1 MLMGIRLQA
10 HPTSQQ
16 KLVLSQWMGCAR
28 FIWNGKCDEDR
39 YLVSFARKYMPTGTY
54 APIDQKFSQYKDDD
68 LSPWLSECPS
78 QILRNSA
85 VNWYQTYK
93 KFLKGECGKPNRK
106 KKSDGGS
113 IHLTKEV
120 FRFEKCEDGVTRL
133 FIGTKTNNIGYLS
146 IKNHGPYQVP
156 KSIYIKKQH
165 GDYWVSFC
173 YEDGLDESNLLNQ
186 EENLKYLRGA
196 DRSFLEKH
204 VVGIDRGVVRPVQAG
219 GEVFDLTLGQKKN
232 KLGRERYL
240 KRYQRRLAKQKKGSK
255 RRYKTKQKISRCHQK
270 ISNIRKDFSHK
281 TSRKIVDSPENKIIV
296 LEDLRTK
303 NMTAKPKAKQTD
315 TGKWEKNGANA
326 KAGLNKSILD
336 KGWHQLESFI
346 KYKSYRA
353 GKAWFKVPA
362 YQTTQECAA
371 CSHTHPNNRKSQ
383 SRFQC
388 ESCGHTDNAD
398 HNAAEVVKKR
408 AINLILDPGSG
419 LSKRGVLLADTGR
432 GATSKTRRAKASR
445 ARGSETS
452 KKRRKAAKAAFLF

>member
-10 HPTSQQ
+10 HPTRHQ

-28 FIWNGKCDEDR
+28 FIWNAKCDDDR
-39 YLVSFARKYMPTGTY
+39 YLGSFARKYMPTGTY
-54 APIDQKFSQYKDDD
+54 APIDQKFSQYKDGD

-78 QILRNSA
+78 QLLRNSA
-85 VNWYQTYK
+85 VNWYQTYQ
-93 KFLKGECGKPNRK
+93 KFLKGECGKPKRK

-120 FRFEKCEDGVTRL
+120 FKFEKCDDGVTRL

-146 IKNHGPYQVP
+146 IKNHGPYQIP

-173 YEDGLDESNLLNQ
+173 YEDDLDGSNLSTQ
-186 EENLKYLRGA
+186 EENLKYLRDA
-196 DRSFLEKH
+196 DRSFLENNT
-204 VVGIDRGVVRPVQAG
+204 VGIDRGVVRPVQAG
-219 GEVFDLTLGQKKN
+219 AEVFDLTQEQKKN
-232 KLGRERYL
+232 KAGRERYL
-240 KRYQRRLAKQKKGSK
+240 KRYQRRLAKQKKGSN
-255 RRYKTKQKISRCHQK
+255 RRYKTKKEIAGCHQK
-270 ISNIRKDFSHK
+270 KANIRKDFCHK
-281 TSRKIVDSPENKIIV
+281 TSRKIVDNPQNKIIV

-315 TGKWEKNGANA
+315 SGRWEKNGANS

-362 YQTTQECAA
+362 FHTSQECAA

-383 SRFQC
+383 DRFQC

-398 HNAAEVVKKR
+398 HNAAEVIKER

-419 LSKRGVLLADTGR
+419 LSKRGVLLVDTGR

-445 ARGSETS
+445 ARGSEAS
-452 KKRRKAAKAAFLF
+452 KKKRKAAKAA

>member
-10 HPTSQQ
+10 HPTNQQ

-28 FIWNGKCDEDR
+28 FVWNAKCDEDR
-39 YLVSFARKYMPTGTY
+39 YLGSYARKYMPTGTY
-54 APIDQKFSQYKDDD
+54 APIDQKFSQYKDSD

-78 QILRNSA
+78 QILRNST
-85 VNWYQTYK
+85 VNWYQTYQ
-93 KFLKGECGKPNRK
+93 KFLKGECDKPKRK

-133 FIGTKTNNIGYLS
+133 FIGTKTNHIGYLS
-146 IKNHGPYQVP
+146 IKNHGPYQIP
-156 KSIYIKKQH
+156 NSIYIKKQH
-165 GDYWVSFC
+165 GNYWVSFC
-173 YEDGLDESNLLNQ
+173 YEDGLDESNLLTQ
-186 EENLKYLRGA
+186 EENLKHLRDA
-196 DRSFLEKH
+196 DQSFLENNT
-204 VVGIDRGVVRPVQAG
+204 VGIDRGVVRPVQAG
-219 GEVFDLTLGQKKN
+219 AEVFDFTPEQKKN
-232 KLGRERYL
+232 KAGRERYL
-240 KRYQRRLAKQKKGSK
+240 KRYQRRLAKQKKGSD
-255 RRYKTKQKISRCHQK
+255 RRYKTKKKIAGCHQK
-270 ISNIRKDFSHK
+270 IANIRKDFCHK
-281 TSRKIVDSPENKIIV
+281 TSRKIVDNPQHKIII

-315 TGKWEKNGANA
+315 DGKWEKNGANA

-362 YQTTQECAA
+362 FHTSQECAA

-383 SRFQC
+383 DRFQC

-398 HNAAEVVKKR
+398 RNAAEVIKKR

-419 LSKRGVLLADTGR
+419 LSKRGVLLADNGR

-445 ARGSETS
+445 ARGSEAS
-452 KKRRKAAKAAFLF
+452 KKKKKAAKAA

>member
-10 HPTSQQ
+10 HPTSHQ

-28 FIWNGKCDEDR
+28 FIWNAKCDEDR
-39 YLVSFARKYMPTGTY
+39 YLGVFARKYLPIGIY

-68 LSPWLSECPS
+68 LSPWLAKCPS

-85 VNWYQTYK
+85 ANWYQTYQ
-93 KFLKGECGKPNRK
+93 KFLIGECGKPKRK

-113 IHLTKEV
+113 IRLTKEV
-120 FRFEKCEDGVTRL
+120 FRFEKCKDGVTRL

-146 IKNHGPYQVP
+146 IKNHGPYQIP
-156 KSIYIKKQH
+156 KSIYIKKNH

-173 YEDGLDESNLLNQ
+173 YEDDLDESNLLTQ
-186 EENLKYLRGA
+186 EDNLRYLRDA
-196 DRSFLEKH
+196 DPRFLANH
-204 VVGIDRGVVRPVQAG
+204 TVGIDRGVVRPVQAG
-219 GEVFDLTLGQKKN
+219 ADVFDLTPEQKKN
-232 KLGRERYL
+232 KVGRERYL

-255 RRYKTKQKISRCHQK
+255 RRHQTKQKIARCHQK
-270 ISNIRKDFSHK
+270 IANIRKDFCHK
-281 TSRKIVDSPENKIIV
+281 TSRKIVDDPQNKVIV

-362 YQTTQECAA
+362 YQTSQECAA

-383 SRFQC
+383 DRFHC

-398 HNAAEVVKKR
+398 HNAAEVIKKR
-408 AINLILDPGSG
+408 AINLISDPGSG

-432 GATSKTRRAKASR
+432 GATAKTRRAKASR
-445 ARGSETS
+445 AHGSEAS
-452 KKRRKAAKAAFLF
+452 KKKNKAAKAA

>member
-16 KLVLSQWMGCAR
+16 KLTLSQWMGCAR
-28 FIWNGKCDEDR
+28 FIWNAKCDEDR
-39 YLVSFARKYMPTGTY
+39 YLGSFARKYLPIGTY
-54 APIDQKFSQYKDDD
+54 APIDQKFSQYKDDE
-68 LSPWLSECPS
+68 LSPWLSDCPS

-85 VNWYQTYK
+85 VNWYQTYQ
-93 KFLKGECGKPNRK
+93 KFLKGECGRPKRK

-146 IKNHGPYQVP
+146 IKNHGPYQIP
-156 KSIYIKKQH
+156 KSIYIKKHH

-173 YEDGLDESNLLNQ
+173 YEDGLDDSNLLTG
-186 EENLKYLRGA
+186 EENLKHLQAASRN
-196 DRSFLEKH
+196 FLENNT
-204 VVGIDRGVVRPVQAG
+204 VGIDRGVVRPVQAG
-219 GEVFDLTLGQKKN
+219 TEVFDLTPEQKKS

-240 KRYQRRLAKQKKGSK
+240 KRYQRRLSKQKKGSK
-255 RRYKTKQKISRCHQK
+255 RRYQTKKKISRCHQK
-270 ISNIRKDFSHK
+270 IANIRKDFCHK
-281 TSRKIVDSPENKIIV
+281 TSRKIVDNPQNKIIV

-303 NMTAKPKAKQTD
+303 NMTTKPKAKQTD

-362 YQTTQECAA
+362 YQTSQECAA

-383 SRFQC
+383 DRFQC
-388 ESCGHTDNAD
+388 ESCGYTDNAD
-398 HNAAEVVKKR
+398 HNAAEVIKKR
-408 AINLILDPGSG
+408 AIDLILDPGTG

-445 ARGSETS
+445 ARGSEAS
-452 KKRRKAAKAAFLF
+452 KKKRKAAKAA

>member
-10 HPTSQQ
+10 RPTSQQ

-28 FIWNGKCDEDR
+28 FIWNAKCDEDR
-39 YLVSFARKYMPTGTY
+39 YLATFALRYMPIGTY
-54 APIDQKFSQYKDDD
+54 APIDQKFSQYKDND
-68 LSPWLSECPS
+68 LSPWLGKCPS

-106 KKSDGGS
+106 KKSDRGS
-113 IHLTKEV
+113 IHLTREV

-146 IKNHGPYQVP
+146 IKNHGPYQLP
-156 KSIYIKKQH
+156 KSIYIKKHH
-165 GDYWVSFC
+165 GEYWISFC
-173 YEDGLDESNLLNQ
+173 YEDDQDESELLTQ
-186 EENLKYLRGA
+186 EDNLKYLRDA
-196 DRSFLEKH
+196 DRRYLENH
-204 VVGIDRGVVRPVQAG
+204 TVGIDRGVVRPVQAG
-219 GEVFDLTLGQKKN
+219 TEVFDFTSVQKKN
-232 KLGRERYL
+232 KRAKERYL

-255 RRYKTKQKISRCHQK
+255 RRYQTKKKIARCHQK
-270 ISNIRKDFSHK
+270 IANIRRDFCHK
-281 TSRKIVDSPENKIIV
+281 ASRKIVDHPQNKVIV

-303 NMTAKPKAKQTD
+303 NMTAKPKARRAH

-326 KAGLNKSILD
+326 KAGLNRSILD

-353 GKAWFKVPA
+353 GKSWFKVPA
-362 YQTTQECAA
+362 YQTSQECAA

-383 SRFQC
+383 DRFHC
-388 ESCGHTDNAD
+388 ENCGHTDNAD
-398 HNAAEVVKKR
+398 HNAAEVIKKR

-445 ARGSETS
+445 ARSSEAS
-452 KKRRKAAKAAFLF
+452 KKKRKAAKAA

>member
-16 KLVLSQWMGCAR
+16 KLVLSQWVGCAR
-28 FIWNGKCDEDR
+28 FIWNAKCDEDR
-39 YLVSFARKYMPTGTY
+39 YLGSFARKYMPTGTY

-68 LSPWLSECPS
+68 LSPWLRECPS
-78 QILRNSA
+78 QLLRNSA
-85 VNWYQTYK
+85 VNWFQTYQ
-93 KFLKGECGKPNRK
+93 KFLKCECGKPKRK

-120 FRFEKCEDGVTRL
+120 FKFESCEDGVTRL

-146 IKNHGPYQVP
+146 IKNHAPYETP

-173 YEDGLDESNLLNQ
+173 YEDDLDESNLLTQ
-186 EENLKYLRGA
+186 EENLKYLRGV
-196 DRSFLEKH
+196 DRSFLEDH
-204 VVGIDRGVVRPVQAG
+204 VVGLDRGVVRPVQAG
-219 GEVFDLTLGQKKN
+219 AEVFDLTPEQKKN
-232 KLGRERYL
+232 KVGRERYL
-240 KRYQRRLAKQKKGSK
+240 KRYQRRLAKQKKGSN
-255 RRYKTKQKISRCHQK
+255 RRYKTKKKIADGHKK
-270 ISNIRKDFSHK
+270 IANIRKDFCHK
-281 TSRKIVDSPENKIIV
+281 TSKEIVDNPKNKIIV

-315 TGKWEKNGANA
+315 TGHWEKNGANA

-362 YQTTQECAA
+362 YQTSQECAA

-383 SRFQC
+383 DRFQC
-388 ESCGHTDNAD
+388 ERCGHTDNAD
-398 HNAAEVVKKR
+398 HNAAEVIKKR

-419 LSKRGVLLADTGR
+419 LSKRGVLLADNGR

-445 ARGSETS
+445 ARGSEAS
-452 KKRRKAAKAAFLF
+452 KKKRKAAKAA

>member
-10 HPTSQQ
+10 RPTGQQ

-28 FIWNGKCDEDR
+28 FIWNAKCDEDS
-39 YLVSFARKYMPTGTY
+39 YLGSYARRYMPCGTY
-54 APIDQKFSQYKDDD
+54 APIDQKFSQYKDVQ
-68 LSPWLSECPS
+68 LSPWLSQCPS

-85 VNWYQTYK
+85 VNWYQTYQ
-93 KFLKGECGKPNRK
+93 KFLKGECGKPKRK

-146 IKNHGPYQVP
+146 IKNHGPYQIP
-156 KSIYIKKQH
+156 KSLYIKKQH

-173 YEDGLDESNLLNQ
+173 YEDDLDESNLLTQ
-186 EENLKYLRGA
+186 EENLKHLRGA
-196 DRSFLEKH
+196 DRSFLENN

-219 GEVFDLTLGQKKN
+219 SEVFDLTPEQKKS
-232 KLGRERYL
+232 KLSREKYL
-240 KRYQRRLAKQKKGSK
+240 KSYQRRLSKQKKSSN
-255 RRYKTKQKISRCHQK
+255 RRHKTKKKIADCHKK
-270 ISNIRKDFSHK
+270 IANIRKDFCHK
-281 TSRKIVDSPENKIIV
+281 TSRKVVDNPQNKIIV
-296 LEDLRTK
+296 LEDLRVK
-303 NMTAKPKAKQTD
+303 NMTAKPKAKQND
-315 TGKWEKNGANA
+315 SGKWEKNGANA

-336 KGWHQLESFI
+336 KGWHQLEAFI

-362 YQTTQECAA
+362 HHTSQECAA

-383 SRFQC
+383 DRFQC
-388 ESCGHTDNAD
+388 ENCGHTDNAD
-398 HNAAEVVKKR
+398 HNAAEVIKKR
-408 AINLILDPGSG
+408 AIELILHPGTG

-432 GATSKTRRAKASR
+432 GATSKTRQAKATR
-445 ARGSETS
+445 ARSREAS
-452 KKRRKAAKAAFLF
+452 KKKRKATKAA

>member
-1 MLMGIRLQA
+1 MLTGIRLQA

-28 FIWNGKCDEDR
+28 FIWNAKCDEDR
-39 YLVSFARKYMPTGTY
+39 YLSLYARRYLPIGTY

-68 LSPWLSECPS
+68 LSPWLSGCPS
-78 QILRNSA
+78 QLLRNSA
-85 VNWYQTYK
+85 VNWYQTYL
-93 KFLKGECGKPNRK
+93 KFLKGECGKPKRK

-133 FIGTKTNNIGYLS
+133 FIGTKSNNIGYFS
-146 IKNHGPYQVP
+146 IKNHGPYQIP
-156 KSIYIKKQH
+156 KSIYIKKRH
-165 GDYWVSFC
+165 GDYSVSFC
-173 YEDGLDESNLLNQ
+173 YEDDLDESNLLTQ

-196 DRSFLEKH
+196 NRDFLENH

-219 GEVFDLTLGQKKN
+219 GDVFDLTSVQKKN
-232 KLGRERYL
+232 KRDKEQYL
-240 KRYQRRLAKQKKGSK
+240 KRYQRRLAKQKRGSK
-255 RRYKTKQKISRCHQK
+255 QRYKTRQKIARCHQK
-270 ISNIRKDFSHK
+270 IANIRKDFCHK
-281 TSRKIVDSPENKIIV
+281 TSRIIVDYPQHKVIV
-296 LEDLRTK
+296 LEDLRIK
-303 NMTAKPKAKQTD
+303 NMTAKPKAKQSE
-315 TGKWEKNGANA
+315 TGHWQKNGAHA

-336 KGWHQLESFI
+336 KGWHQLESYI

-362 YQTTQECAA
+362 YQTSQECAA

-383 SRFQC
+383 DRFQC
-388 ESCGHTDNAD
+388 ESCGHADNAD
-398 HNAAEVVKKR
+398 RNAAEVIKKR

-419 LSKRGVLLADTGR
+419 LSKRGVLLEDTGR

-445 ARGSETS
+445 ARGSEAS
-452 KKRRKAAKAAFLF
+452 RKKRKAAKAA

>member
-1 MLMGIRLQA
+1 MLIGIRLQA

-16 KLVLSQWMGCAR
+16 KLILSQWMDCAR
-28 FIWNGKCDEDR
+28 FVWNAKCDEDR
-39 YLVSFARKYMPTGTY
+39 YLGSYARRYLPIGTY

-78 QILRNSA
+78 QLLRNSA
-85 VNWYQTYK
+85 VNWYQTYQ
-93 KFLKGECGKPNRK
+93 KFLRGECGKPRRK

-146 IKNHGPYQVP
+146 IKNHGPYQIP
-156 KSIYIKKQH
+156 KSIYIKKRH
-165 GDYWVSFC
+165 GEYWVSYC
-173 YEDGLDESNLLNQ
+173 YEDDLDESSLLTQ

-196 DRSFLEKH
+196 DRDFLENH

-219 GEVFDLTLGQKKN
+219 GDVFDLEPEQKKN
-232 KLGRERYL
+232 KRDKEQYL

-255 RRYKTKQKISRCHQK
+255 RRYKTKQKIARCYQK
-270 ISNIRKDFSHK
+270 IANIRKDFCHK
-281 TSRKIVDSPENKIIV
+281 TSRKIVDNPQNRVIV
-296 LEDLRTK
+296 LEDLRTR
-303 NMTAKPKAKQTD
+303 NMTSKPKAKQTD
-315 TGKWEKNGANA
+315 IGRWEKNGANA

-336 KGWHQLESFI
+336 KGWHQLESYI

-362 YQTTQECAA
+362 YQTSQECAA
-371 CSHTHPNNRKSQ
+371 CSHTHPGNRKSQ
-383 SRFQC
+383 DRFQC

-398 HNAAEVVKKR
+398 RNAAEVIKKR

-445 ARGSETS
+445 ARGSEAS
-452 KKRRKAAKAAFLF
+452 KKKRKAAKAA